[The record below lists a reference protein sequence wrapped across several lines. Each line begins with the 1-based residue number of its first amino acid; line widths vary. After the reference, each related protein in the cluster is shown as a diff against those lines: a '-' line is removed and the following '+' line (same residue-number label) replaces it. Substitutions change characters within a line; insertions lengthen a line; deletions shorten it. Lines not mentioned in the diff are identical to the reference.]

1 MWYSSVKVGIT
12 EIDMEH
18 SNIDTMLQLYF
29 SGRIPEAYLEQIIG
43 SLIKHFRH
51 EEEIIA
57 ALGHDFPIDHQ
68 REHLRLTRQL
78 ESMIADWKAGL
89 LAGKKLAEDVRA
101 SLLLHVTEFDIALNP
116 HPPE

>member
-1 MWYSSVKVGIT
+1 MWYSSIKVGIT

-29 SGRIPEAYLEQIIG
+29 SGRIPETYLEQILG
-43 SLIKHFRH
+43 SLIKHFEH

-57 ALGHDFPIDHQ
+57 ALGHDFPLDHQ
-68 REHLRLTRQL
+68 QEHLRLTQQL
-78 ESMIADWKAGL
+78 KTMTADWKKGVIP
-89 LAGKKLAEDVRA
+89 GKKLAEDVR
-101 SLLLHVTEFDIALNP
+101 SILLLHVTEFDVALNP